1 MKNLQI
7 AILFF
12 ALICGC
18 TQKTDSK
25 EKKAWDQIVKDV
37 EVTLTLQEP
46 DSIKYMMIEKIFKD
60 NQVTID
66 DYQNFYHE
74 YIYTEPLENLALIE
88 KIQDL
93 ISAEYNRTAREER
106 KKIESEPLRITRP
119 ESQNHKNLELKKK
132 PGRK

>member
-1 MKNLQI
+1 MKHFQI

-12 ALICGC
+12 ALIFGC
-18 TQKTDSK
+18 SHKPDFK
-25 EKKAWDQIVKDV
+25 EKKTWDKIVKDV
-37 EVTLTLQEP
+37 EVTLTLKKP

-60 NQVTID
+60 NQVTIG

-74 YIYTEPLENLALIE
+74 YVYKAPLGNLAFIE

-93 ISAEYNRTAREER
+93 ISAEYNQTAREER
-106 KKIESEPLRITRP
+106 KKIESEPLRITKP
-119 ESQNHKNLELKKK
+119 ESQDQDNLELKKK

>member
-1 MKNLQI
+1 MKHFQI
-7 AILFF
+7 TILFF
-12 ALICGC
+12 ALIFSC
-18 TQKTDSK
+18 TNKPDFK
-25 EKKAWDQIVKDV
+25 EKNAWDKIVKDL
-37 EVTLTLQEP
+37 EVTLTLQKS

-60 NQVTID
+60 NQVTIE

-74 YIYTEPLENLALIE
+74 YVYTEPLENLALIE